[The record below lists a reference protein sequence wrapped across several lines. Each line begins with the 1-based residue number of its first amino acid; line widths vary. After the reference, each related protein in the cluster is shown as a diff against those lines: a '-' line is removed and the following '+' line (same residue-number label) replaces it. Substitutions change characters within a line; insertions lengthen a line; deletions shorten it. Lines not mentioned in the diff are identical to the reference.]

1 MTDASTAGTPATP
14 WLRVAVRPSV
24 EERREALLAALFEA
38 GAQGVQE
45 DGALL
50 VTHLEPGSDVATFA
64 SVLRA
69 VDADAD
75 IAVSELPPMDW
86 SEWRARVGAHQLG
99 ALTVAPPWMAEQF
112 DPATTILIDP
122 AMAFGTGEHATTR
135 GVIRLLPTVIRAGDV
150 VADLGSGTAVLSI
163 AAVKLGASR
172 AAAIE
177 IDPDATSNA
186 LENVERNGVVGRVQV
201 LEGDAGVL
209 LPLVA
214 PVRVILANIISSVL
228 LELLPLIASSLA
240 ADGRAILSGIL
251 IEERPMML
259 EQLAARGWRVEAE
272 DSEDGWWSVVIAR

>member
-1 MTDASTAGTPATP
+1 VSTASTP
-14 WLRVAVRPSV
+14 WLRVAVRPSHDD
-24 EERREALLAALFEA
+24 RRHALMAALFEA

-69 VDADAD
+69 ADAEAD

-99 ALTVAPPWMAEQF
+99 PLTIAPPWMADQF
-112 DPATTILIDP
+112 DAATTILIDP

-135 GVIRLLPTVIRAGDV
+135 GVVRLLPSVIRAGDM

-186 LENVERNGVVGRVQV
+186 LENIERNGVVGRVQA

-214 PVRVILANIISSVL
+214 PVRVVLANIISSVL
-228 LELLPLIASSLA
+228 LELLPLIADALA

-259 EQLAARGWRVEAE
+259 GALAARGWHVLAE

>member
-1 MTDASTAGTPATP
+1 MTTSPGP

-24 EERREALLAALFEA
+24 DDRREALLGALFAA

-45 DGALL
+45 DGVLL
-50 VTHLEPGSDVATFA
+50 VTHLEPGSDVSAFA
-64 SVLRA
+64 DVLRGA
-69 VDADAD
+69 DPDAD

-86 SEWRARVGAHQLG
+86 SEWRARVGAHAVG
-99 ALTVAPPWMAEQF
+99 TLTIAPPWLAEQY
-112 DPATTILIDP
+112 DAATTIVIDP

-135 GVIRLLPTVIRAGDV
+135 GVVRLLPSVIRSGDI

-163 AAVKLGASR
+163 AAIKLGASR

-186 LENVERNGVVGRVQV
+186 LANVERNGVVGRVQI

-228 LELLPLIASSLA
+228 LELLPLIAASLSG
-240 ADGRAILSGIL
+240 DGRAILSGIL
-251 IEERPMML
+251 IEERTMML
-259 EQLAARGWRVEAE
+259 EALAAGGWRVLAE
-272 DSEDGWWSVVIAR
+272 DSEDGWWTVVIAR

>member
-1 MTDASTAGTPATP
+1 MTMSTTP
-14 WLRVAVRPSV
+14 WLRVAVRPSSDD
-24 EERREALLAALFEA
+24 RREAVSAALFAA

-45 DGALL
+45 DGVLL
-50 VTHLEPGSDVATFA
+50 VTHLEPGSDVVTFA
-64 SVLRA
+64 EVLRGA
-69 VDADAD
+69 DAEAD

-99 ALTVAPPWMAEQF
+99 PLTIAPPWLADQF
-112 DPATTILIDP
+112 DAATTIVIDP
-122 AMAFGTGEHATTR
+122 AMAFGTGEHGTTR
-135 GVIRLLPTVIRAGDV
+135 GVVRLLPLVIQPGDV

-186 LENVERNGVVGRVQV
+186 LENVERNGVVGRVHV

-228 LELLPLIASSLA
+228 LELLPLMASSLTT
-240 ADGRAILSGIL
+240 DGRAILSGIL

-259 EQLAARGWRVEAE
+259 EALTAHGWRVLAE
-272 DSEDGWWSVVIAR
+272 DAEDGWWSVVIAR

>member
-1 MTDASTAGTPATP
+1 MTTEKTP
-14 WLRVAVRPSV
+14 WLRVAVRPSADD
-24 EERREALLAALFEA
+24 RRDALMAALFAA

-45 DGALL
+45 DGVLL
-50 VTHLEPGSDVATFA
+50 VTHLEPGSDVGTFA
-64 SVLRA
+64 DVLRGA
-69 VDADAD
+69 DAAAD
-75 IAVSELPPMDW
+75 IAVTELPPLDW

-99 ALTVAPPWMAEQF
+99 PLTIAPPWLADQF
-112 DPATTILIDP
+112 DAATTIIIDP
-122 AMAFGTGEHATTR
+122 AMAFGTGEHGTTR
-135 GVIRLLPTVIRAGDV
+135 GVVRLLPTVIRPGDV

-163 AAVKLGASR
+163 AAIKLGASR

-228 LELLPLIASSLA
+228 LELLPLMAESLTE
-240 ADGRAILSGIL
+240 DGRVILSGIL
-251 IEERPMML
+251 IEERTMML
-259 EQLAARGWRVEAE
+259 EALAVRGWRVLAE

>member
-1 MTDASTAGTPATP
+1 MSTLSGP

-24 EERREALLAALFEA
+24 DARRDALMAALFAA

-64 SVLRA
+64 GVLRQA
-69 VDADAD
+69 DADAD

-99 ALTVAPPWMAEQF
+99 PLTVAPPWMADQF
-112 DPATTILIDP
+112 DAAHTIFIDP

-135 GVIRLLPTVIRAGDV
+135 GVIRLLPTVIRSGDV

-251 IEERPMML
+251 IEERTMML
-259 EQLAARGWRVEAE
+259 EALAERGWRVLAE